1 MGSGLTPETNSS
13 LEVPLT
19 AYSWPRVHG
28 LEMPSSQL
36 QMEPECSG
44 DTREPFKVALV
55 IITICGNVGFQFTPA
70 SVGARSLWTFWKNK
84 QQPKSRKQGPSSPH
98 MPPGP
103 RSFLPGT
110 SKPIYS
116 SWEMNESSGT
126 SLLVLILMA
135 IPERWSVQ
143 STLPPEMEF
152 LPVSHL
158 S

>member
-19 AYSWPRVHG
+19 ASSWAWVHG
-28 LEMPSSQL
+28 LEVPSSQL
-36 QMEPECSG
+36 QREHECSR
-44 DTREPFKVALV
+44 DTREPFKVAPV
-55 IITICGNVGFQFTPA
+55 ITTLRGMALLEPGHYGPSGKTNI
-70 SVGARSLWTFWKNK
+70 NK
-84 QQPKSRKQGPSSPH
+84 KSRKQGPSSPH
-98 MPPGP
+98 MSPGP
-103 RSFLPGT
+103 RSFLPRT
-110 SKPIYS
+110 SKPIHS